1 MTDNYSNVEL
11 VEMVRLYAISGDS
24 LRGAIRMFT
33 EMFPDREPPSQSV
46 MLAATQRL
54 RDHRQFDVPRHAQA
68 RGSVGLPVA
77 LQEDILEYFQRE
89 PRASTR
95 EAGRRFGVHHTT
107 VWRLLKRELQ
117 HPFHYRKAQDIH
129 PGDNAVRI
137 TFCRWLL
144 EHQDA
149 NILWTDECLFTRV
162 GVYNVHNEHWWAHRD
177 HNPHVTK
184 RHAFQV
190 RFGLN
195 VWAGI
200 LGEHVLGPYFIDG
213 YLNSATYLELLRH
226 VVEEMLEDIPL
237 ALHRN
242 LYYQQDGAPP
252 HYGRQV
258 REYLTER
265 FGDHW
270 IGRGGPVAWPPR
282 SPDLTPLDFY
292 LWGDVKRLVYT
303 EEVTSV
309 TELRA
314 RIISAFD
321 TLKTNVL
328 VLRKLK
334 ENQLRRA
341 RLCQECD
348 GNNFEQYLRVT

>member
-1 MTDNYSNVEL
+1 
-11 VEMVRLYAISGDS
+11 
-24 LRGAIRMFT
+24 
-33 EMFPDREPPSQSV
+33 

-54 RDHRQFDVPRHAQA
+54 RDYRQFDVPRHAQA
-68 RGSVGLPVA
+68 RGSSGLSVA

-95 EAGRRFGVHHTT
+95 DAGRRFRVHHST
-107 VWRLLKRELQ
+107 VWRLLKREEQ
-117 HPFHYRKAQDIH
+117 HPYHFRKVQDIH
-129 PGDNAVRI
+129 PGDNAARI
-137 TFCRWLL
+137 SFCRWLL

-162 GVYNVHNEHWWAHRD
+162 GIYNVHNEHWWTQRD

-184 RHAFQV
+184 RDSFQV
-190 RFGLN
+190 RFNLN

-200 LGEHVLGPYFIDG
+200 IGDHVLGPYFIEG
-213 YLNSATYLELLRH
+213 SLTSTTYLELLRQ
-226 VVEEMLEDIPL
+226 VVEEMLDDVPL
-237 ALHRN
+237 ALYRN

-265 FGDHW
+265 FGNQW
-270 IGRGGPVAWPPR
+270 IGCGGPVAWPPR

-292 LWGDVKRLVYT
+292 LWGDIKRLVYT
-303 EEVTSV
+303 DEITSV
-309 TELRA
+309 TVLREKVV
-314 RIISAFD
+314 SAFD
-321 TLKTNVL
+321 TVKTNVL

-334 ENQLRRA
+334 ANQRRRA
-341 RLCQECD
+341 RLCLERE
-348 GNNFEQYLRVT
+348 GGHFEQYLRLA

>member
-95 EAGRRFGVHHTT
+95 DAGRRFGVHHTT
-107 VWRLLKRELQ
+107 VWRLLKHELQ
-117 HPFHYRKAQDIH
+117 HQFHYRKAQDIH
-129 PGDNAVRI
+129 PGDNAMRI

-162 GVYNVHNEHWWAHRD
+162 GVYNVHNEH
-177 HNPHVTK
+177 
-184 RHAFQV
+184 
-190 RFGLN
+190 
-195 VWAGI
+195 
-200 LGEHVLGPYFIDG
+200 
-213 YLNSATYLELLRH
+213 
-226 VVEEMLEDIPL
+226 
-237 ALHRN
+237 
-242 LYYQQDGAPP
+242 
-252 HYGRQV
+252 
-258 REYLTER
+258 
-265 FGDHW
+265 
-270 IGRGGPVAWPPR
+270 
-282 SPDLTPLDFY
+282 
-292 LWGDVKRLVYT
+292 
-303 EEVTSV
+303 
-309 TELRA
+309 
-314 RIISAFD
+314 
-321 TLKTNVL
+321 
-328 VLRKLK
+328 
-334 ENQLRRA
+334 
-341 RLCQECD
+341 
-348 GNNFEQYLRVT
+348 